1 MDYETKQVLL
11 QIAKVL
17 EVHAREIS
25 TNKMLSHVSAE
36 AAWERESRN
45 KPLEELKKL
54 LGLS

>member
-1 MDYETKQVLL
+1 MDYETKQALL
-11 QIAKVL
+11 QIVKVL

-54 LGLS
+54 LGMS